1 MKVGGKKLTA
11 MQYKVYRFVIV
22 NGIHNSE
29 GLEKLMYPN
38 PTEWQSKFIVPK
50 IQKWYSALKH
60 LKVI

>member
-1 MKVGGKKLTA
+1 

-22 NGIHNSE
+22 NGIQNSE

-38 PTEWQSKFIVPK
+38 PTDWESKFILPK
-50 IQKWYSALKH
+50 IQKWYSVLKV